1 MTCRIAILLSIGFGE
16 QDTTASG
23 RYCTGGRIQFNL
35 RVAVGPMNNAIERHK
50 FVKNI
55 QLSLIEHFSQ

>member
-23 RYCTGGRIQFNL
+23 RYCTGGEYSSIL
-35 RVAVGPMNNAIERHK
+35 RVK
-50 FVKNI
+50 
-55 QLSLIEHFSQ
+55 